1 MTGETW
7 IREILFLSSHMS
19 CFQNEWEWRN
29 SCSGKE
35 NDTLTLRFLSQA
47 GFASWSASLKLCR
60 NALPKWFVCWDKPQC
75 GCCTSGGEA
84 FLLMFWGPGIYFPW
98 THIAF
103 SPWDESHLA
112 FHWDSLDLSVHL
124 TFLIFQMSLV
134 RFLNVPIPLIQRR
147 NAISLHR
154 DSFYSN
160 ELVLGQ
166 FNAKYLTHVVSGNC
180 SHKNSIH
187 PRGSTTCAF
196 PSQLKLGNRVFKE
209 FVQCLSTS
217 LWHFLNTVSFHLFS
231 VCGSYFFQL
240 NYEFQG
246 RSCQVA

>member
-1 MTGETW
+1 
-7 IREILFLSSHMS
+7 MS

-84 FLLMFWGPGIYFPW
+84 FLLMFRGPGIYFPW

-147 NAISLHR
+147 NDISLHR

-187 PRGSTTCAF
+187 PRGSTTV
-196 PSQLKLGNRVFKE
+196 PSLHSWNWGTE
-209 FVQCLSTS
+209 CLRNLSNV
-217 LWHFLNTVSFHLFS
+217 LVPHFGISWILFHFICFLYVGLIFS
-231 VCGSYFFQL
+231 NSIMNFRGGVVRWL
-240 NYEFQG
+240 D
-246 RSCQVA
+246 